1 MSVAKAN
8 PYWSTEAV
16 FICYTL
22 GVVLM
27 YAIIGLIVAKIV
39 DKDEN
44 NVRQDI

>member
-1 MSVAKAN
+1 MSVPKAN

-27 YAIIGLIVAKIV
+27 YLIIGLITAEIV
-39 DKDEN
+39 GKDEEK
-44 NVRQDI
+44 VRLSI